1 MNSIDDLMAINESSD
16 LLRFSTAGSVDDGK
30 STLIGRLLHDSNNI
44 YEDQLKSVGKDSEK
58 LGRELDLALLMD
70 GLKSEREQ
78 GITIDVAYRYFSTPK
93 RRFIIADTPGH
104 EQYTRN
110 MATGASTADLAVIL
124 VDAENGLLTQT
135 KRHSFISALF
145 HIPHIVVVVNKMD
158 LVGWSEERF
167 NEIVEEYKDFAM
179 RLEMKDITFIP
190 ISALKGDNVVNQSD
204 NMKWYEGATLLH
216 YLETVYTGSSRNMVD
231 FRFPV
236 QYVNRPNH
244 RFRGFCGTIASGIVR
259 PGDEVTILPSEKTTK
274 IKSVIDG
281 GEYID
286 EAFASMAV
294 TLETEDEVDISR
306 GDFIVHSGNHPFVS
320 DDLEA
325 MMIWMNET
333 PLKVG
338 TEYILKQG
346 SRRERFVFRDVT
358 FKINPE
364 DLHRIEADS
373 LQLNE
378 IGRVNLSLF
387 KPIPY
392 DEYHKNRST
401 GNFIVIDRMKNLTV
415 GAGMIIKKS
424 KKQTSETRSGNRD
437 SNAIRNIFPQVGQV
451 SHSDRCSLMGQVPKT
466 IWLTGLSG
474 SGKSTIAFALEKK
487 LFDLSKPCYVL
498 DGDNIR
504 SGINK
509 DMSFSSED
517 RKENIRR
524 ISEIAKLFN
533 DAGMTVITSF
543 ISPFEED
550 RLIAKEIIGEE
561 RFTEV
566 YVNTPLDICQERD
579 PKGLYKKALAGEIR
593 NFTGLDSPYEAPDGP
608 DLEIR
613 TVISSV
619 DQAVEMIVD
628 YIDAGVVEV

>member
-1 MNSIDDLMAINESSD
+1 MKNIDEFMAINENSD

-58 LGRELDLALLMD
+58 LGRNLDLALLMD

-110 MATGASTADLAVIL
+110 MATGASTADLAIIL
-124 VDAENGLLTQT
+124 VDAENGILTQT

-158 LVGWSEERF
+158 LVNWSQERF
-167 NEIVEEYKDFAM
+167 NEIVEEYKEFAM

-190 ISALKGDNVVNQSD
+190 ISALEGDNVVNSSE
-204 NMKWYEGATLLH
+204 NMKWYEGTTLLH
-216 YLETVYTGSSRNMVD
+216 HLENVYTGSGRNMVD

-259 PGDEVTILPSEKTTK
+259 PGDDVTILPSQKTTK

-281 GEYID
+281 GEEVK

-306 GDFIVHSGNHPFVS
+306 GDFIVHSGNHPYVG
-320 DDLEA
+320 DELEA

-333 PLKVG
+333 PLKLG
-338 TEYILKQG
+338 NEYVLKQG
-346 SRRERFVFRDVT
+346 SRMERFRFSDVT

-364 DLHRIEADS
+364 DLHRNETDE
-373 LQLNE
+373 LHLNE

-387 KPIPY
+387 KAIPY

-401 GNFIVIDRMKNLTV
+401 GSFIVIDRMQNLTV

-424 KKQTSETRSGNRD
+424 KNQTSNKRILDMKGSK
-437 SNAIRNIFPQVGQV
+437 IRNIFPQAGLV
-451 SHSDRCSLMGQVPKT
+451 SHADRCDLLGQTPKT
-466 IWLTGLSG
+466 LWLTGLSG
-474 SGKSTIAFALEKK
+474 SGKSTIAFALEKR
-487 LFDLSKPCYVL
+487 LFDMSRPCYVL

-504 SGINK
+504 DGINK
-509 DMSFSSED
+509 DMSFSAED

-524 ISEIAKLFN
+524 IAEIAKLFN
-533 DAGMTVITSF
+533 DAGITVITSF
-543 ISPFEED
+543 ISPFRED
-550 RLIAKEIIGEE
+550 RESAKQIIGEDLFRE
-561 RFTEV
+561 I
-566 YVNTPLDICQERD
+566 YINTPLDICKERD
-579 PKGLYKKALAGEIR
+579 PKGLYAKVNNGEIQ
-593 NFTGLDSPYEAPDGP
+593 NFTGIDSPYEEPESHV
-608 DLEIR
+608 LEIK
-613 TVISSV
+613 TTISSV
-619 DQAVEMIVD
+619 DQAVDSIIEMI
-628 YIDAGVVEV
+628 